1 MTSCKSS
8 LGSRPYTS
16 LSARSPKP
24 CPPCAQAPAQQIKT
38 ERQDSILLP
47 FPTHSCSLGSFSS
60 QKLCIKILRCIGK
73 TWARRD
79 ASPGTHLSRVFWV
92 FWVEKANNRLY
103 SKVAPLTTNAAFDS
117 PEYFPHRRRLL
128 PRDFP
133 AKVNPPQKGSSFGA
147 ASRAPPPSPVG
158 THHPQGRS
166 SSRGRAPADS
176 PEPGSRIR
184 SRPAQPGPIP
194 SPLGRLSAGRAE
206 PPAANA
212 GGRRSACAG
221 PAVRPVPLL
230 RRRDMWSRYRAAG
243 GLLSRGR

>member
-38 ERQDSILLP
+38 QRQDSILLR

-147 ASRAPPPSPVG
+147 ASRAPPPSPTTPKAAPLPG
-158 THHPQGRS
+158 AEHPPTPRSPAAGFGR
-166 SSRGRAPADS
+166 GPPS
-176 PEPGSRIR
+176 PGR
-184 SRPAQPGPIP
+184 SRPRWAA
-194 SPLGRLSAGRAE
+194 SAR
-206 PPAANA
+206 
-212 GGRRSACAG
+212 GGRSLPPPMRAG
-221 PAVRPVPLL
+221 AAAPAPARPC
-230 RRRDMWSRYRAAG
+230 G
-243 GLLSRGR
+243 LSRC